1 MKAMTKAELA
11 RAAGVSTRTFSRWL
25 IAHRE
30 ELLLLGVS
38 PHAHIIPPI
47 GVKYIVDTFCIDIP
61 DNER

>member
-38 PHAHIIPPI
+38 SHAHIIPPI
-47 GVKYIVDTFCIDIP
+47 GVKYIVDTFCIDVP
-61 DNER
+61 DN